1 MISTLGIKGT
11 STQKEDL
18 KMIKETLLL
27 TAVHAFLPQAFDFV
41 KASSAYEREL
51 NKTKRYV
58 EKIGDIDLL
67 VSGKKDETDYSATL
81 GEKAERAA
89 KTVFALNRLCRDTY
103 GEGFIDCDH
112 SIMDIREKQDL
123 ICEVDSILRGI
134 KPVRKKIA
142 K

>member
-1 MISTLGIKGT
+1 M
-11 STQKEDL
+11 
-18 KMIKETLLL
+18 
-27 TAVHAFLPQAFDFV
+27 
-41 KASSAYEREL
+41 
-51 NKTKRYV
+51 
-58 EKIGDIDLL
+58 

-112 SIMDIREKQDL
+112 SIIDIREKQDL